1 MKLIVGLGNPGRSY
15 ADTRHNVGFR
25 VVDELARRWGLALTQ
40 RKFNGVTVDG
50 RRGEQ
55 RVLLL
60 KPTTYMNLSGRSI
73 GEAVAF
79 YKIAPEGLLVVA
91 DDLALPLGRLRIRGK
106 GSAGGHKGLA
116 STISALGTEEFARLR
131 VGIGSAERG
140 NAVNYVLGPFT
151 PAEDEII
158 GPSILRAADAV
169 ECWLENG
176 VDAAM
181 NQFNRPDE
189 ANEP

>member
-25 VVDELARRWGLALTQ
+25 VVDELARRWGLSLTQ
-40 RKFNGVTVDG
+40 RKFNGVTADG

-73 GEAVAF
+73 GEAVTF
-79 YKIAPEGLLVVA
+79 YKVALHDLLLVT
-91 DDLALPLGRLRIRGK
+91 DDLALPLGRLRLRAR
-106 GSAGGHKGLA
+106 GSAGGHKGLV
-116 STISALGTEEFARLR
+116 STIRALGSEDFARLR
-131 VGIGSAERG
+131 VGIGSAERED
-140 NAVNYVLGPFT
+140 AVNYVLGPFT
-151 PAEDEII
+151 PAEEEII
-158 GPSILRAADAV
+158 GPSISRAADAV
-169 ECWLENG
+169 EYWLENG
-176 VDAAM
+176 VDSAM
-181 NQFNRPDE
+181 NKFNRPDE

>member
-25 VVDELARRWGLALTQ
+25 VTEELARRWGLALTQ
-40 RKFNGVTVDG
+40 RKFNGLTADG
-50 RRGEQ
+50 RLGEQ

-73 GEAVAF
+73 SEAFVF
-79 YKIAPEGLLVVA
+79 YKLTERDLLIVA
-91 DDLALPLGRLRIRGK
+91 DDLALPIGRLRIRAR

-116 STISALGTEEFARLR
+116 STISALGNDEFARLR
-131 VGIGSAERG
+131 VGIGSAAQG
-140 NAVNYVLGPFT
+140 GTVDHVLGPFT
-151 PAEDEII
+151 PTEEKII

-169 ECWLENG
+169 ECWLNNG